1 MRYGRIEFDLAKQD
15 NLLKPSSV
23 PSTEYTRE
31 YYVEGAADH
40 DEFVASRGKILS
52 HRLTI
57 PFGYAA
63 VQAGQRI
70 LDIGSGRGELIHH
83 CARRGALACGID
95 YAYQA
100 VRLANDALDETLPP
114 EMRLRAAI
122 QQANAMQLPFA
133 ANSFDTIFMLDVVEH
148 LLPDELE
155 AVLRE
160 AHRVLNPTGRL
171 IIHTM
176 PNLWYYHYGYPVYR
190 ALQGLRGLK
199 LPADP
204 RARWK
209 FSHVHVNEQTPTR
222 LAQMLRA
229 CGFKTQVWLES
240 TQDYGYEKNKLVYW
254 GMTALTRAYP
264 LRYIFCNDIFAFG
277 RK

>member
-1 MRYGRIEFDLAKQD
+1 M
-15 NLLKPSSV
+15 KPSSV

-31 YYVEGAADH
+31 YYEEGAADH
-40 DEFVASRGKILS
+40 DEFMLSKGKILS

-83 CARRGALACGID
+83 CAMRGALACGID
-95 YAYQA
+95 YAFPA
-100 VRLANDALDETLPP
+100 VRMAKNALNETLPP
-114 EMRLRAAI
+114 ETKERAAI
-122 QQANAMQLPFA
+122 QQADARQLPFA
-133 ANSFDTIFMLDVVEH
+133 AGSFDTIFMLDVVEH
-148 LLPDELE
+148 LLPGEL
-155 AVLRE
+155 ASVLRE
-160 AHRVLNPTGRL
+160 ARRVLRPAGRL

-176 PNLWYYHYGYPVYR
+176 PNLWYYHYGYPIYR
-190 ALQGLRGLK
+190 ALQGLRGQQ

-222 LAQMLRA
+222 LRETLRA
-229 CGFKTQVWLES
+229 CGFKARVWLES
-240 TQDYGYEKNKLVYW
+240 TQDYSYEKNQFVYW
-254 GMTALTRAYP
+254 GMTALTRVYP
-264 LRYIFCNDIFAFG
+264 FRFIFCNDIFAFG
-277 RK
+277 EK